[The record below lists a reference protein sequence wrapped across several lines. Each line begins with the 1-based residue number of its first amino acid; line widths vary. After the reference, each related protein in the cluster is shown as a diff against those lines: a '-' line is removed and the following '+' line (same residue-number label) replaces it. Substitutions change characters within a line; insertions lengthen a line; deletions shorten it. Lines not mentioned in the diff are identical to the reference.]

1 MHFTVFAVIASL
13 ATIVATTPLVD
24 SSPASVLHRRAI
36 NLAYFTEAE
45 LADKSESYC
54 FTIK

>member
-13 ATIVATTPLVD
+13 ATIVATTPMVD

-36 NLAYFTEAE
+36 NMAYFTEAE

-54 FTIK
+54 FTIE